1 MTTGLIDIMKRAAR
15 DENEN
20 SQPTD
25 LRTGT
30 VVSTSPLK
38 VQITNVF
45 TVPES
50 MLIVP
55 KHLTDYEIEI
65 SLKSD
70 YGWITQDTQNGTALS
85 PTLSSHNHKHDITQ
99 SKKKVFIHNAL
110 KTGDKVA
117 LIRKKGGQSFY
128 ILDRI

>member
-15 DENEN
+15 DETEN

-30 VVSTSPLK
+30 VVSVSPLK

-55 KHLTDYEIEI
+55 RHLTDYTVDITVDWDTEN
-65 SLKSD
+65 KSGGSGD
-70 YGWITQDTQNGTALS
+70 SAFA
-85 PTLSSHNHKHDITQ
+85 SHNHDIKG
-99 SKKKVFIHNAL
+99 KKKITVHNAL
-110 KTGDKVA
+110 KVGDKIA

>member
-1 MTTGLIDIMKRAAR
+1 MATGLIEIMKIASR
-15 DENEN
+15 EETEN

-30 VVSTSPLK
+30 VVSVSPLK

-55 KHLTDYEIEI
+55 RHLTDYTV
-65 SLKSD
+65 D
-70 YGWITQDTQNGTALS
+70 VTVNWDTENTNGEDEVHSFTS
-85 PTLSSHNHKHDITQ
+85 HKHNIVGR
-99 SKKKVFIHNAL
+99 KKIKVHNAL
-110 KTGDKVA
+110 QVGDKIA

>member
-1 MTTGLIDIMKRAAR
+1 MTTGLIEIMKRAAR

-55 KHLTDYEIEI
+55 RHLTDYTVEVTV
-65 SLKSD
+65 D
-70 YGWITQDTQNGTALS
+70 WITENRSGGSGDSAF
-85 PTLSSHNHKHDITQ
+85 SSHNHNIEG
-99 SKKKVFIHNAL
+99 KKKIKVHSAL
-110 KTGDKVA
+110 KVGEKVA
-117 LIRKKGGQSFY
+117 LLRKKGGQSFY

>member
-1 MTTGLIDIMKRAAR
+1 MTTGLIEIMKSAAR
-15 DENEN
+15 EENEN

-55 KHLTDYEIEI
+55 RHLTDYTV
-65 SLKSD
+65 D
-70 YGWITQDTQNGTALS
+70 ITVDWDTEKTNGESEVHSFTS
-85 PTLSSHNHKHDITQ
+85 HKHDIKGR
-99 SKKKVFIHNAL
+99 KKIKVHNAL
-110 KTGDKVA
+110 KVGDKIA

>member
-45 TVPES
+45 TVPAS

-55 KHLTDYEIEI
+55 RHLTDYTVEVTV
-65 SLKSD
+65 D
-70 YGWITQDTQNGTALS
+70 WDTEKTNGEGETHS
-85 PTLSSHNHKHDITQ
+85 FTSHKHDIVG
-99 SKKKVFIHNAL
+99 KKKIKVHSAL

>member
-1 MTTGLIDIMKRAAR
+1 MATGLIEIIKIASREET
-15 DENEN
+15 ENG
-20 SQPTD
+20 QPTD

-30 VVSTSPLK
+30 VVSVSPLK

-55 KHLTDYEIEI
+55 RHLTDYTV
-65 SLKSD
+65 D
-70 YGWITQDTQNGTALS
+70 VTVDWDTENTNGEDEVHSFTS
-85 PTLSSHNHKHDITQ
+85 HKHNIVGG
-99 SKKKVFIHNAL
+99 KKIKVHNAL
-110 KTGDKVA
+110 KVGDKIA

>member
-1 MTTGLIDIMKRAAR
+1 MTTGLIEIMKRAAR

-45 TVPES
+45 TVPAS

-55 KHLTDYEIEI
+55 QHLTDYEIEV

-70 YGWITQDTQNGTALS
+70 YGWITEDTDGGTPLS
-85 PTLSSHNHKHDITQ
+85 PTLTAHNHKHDIIQ

>member
-1 MTTGLIDIMKRAAR
+1 MATGLIEIMKIASR
-15 DENEN
+15 EETEN

-30 VVSTSPLK
+30 VVSVSPLK

-55 KHLTDYEIEI
+55 RHLTDYTVDITVDWDTEN
-65 SLKSD
+65 KSGGSGD
-70 YGWITQDTQNGTALS
+70 S
-85 PTLSSHNHKHDITQ
+85 SFSSHNHDITG
-99 SKKKVFIHNAL
+99 KKKIKVHNAL
-110 KTGDKVA
+110 QVGDKIA